1 LIYSS
6 KRGQVWTSRSEV
18 VEAPTG
24 YLEVLKNFEKE
35 PTLSEQYRW
44 GNKIH
49 SLATPPHVKNHDLKG
64 KLGYINEA

>member
-6 KRGQVWTSRSEV
+6 KRGQIWTSRSEV

-35 PTLSEQYRW
+35 PTITEQYGW

-49 SLATPPHVKNHDLKG
+49 SLATPLMQKNHDLEG